1 MSSAC
6 ANTTGAGCAC
16 PDEARGPGDPESRVG
31 RALAAC
37 RTFGKAGRP
46 GAIRLFIDRARPGK
60 SIGLPNTAPD
70 EAFVIGEDA
79 GFKADRVAGGGLKQK
94 GLR

>member
-1 MSSAC
+1 M
-6 ANTTGAGCAC
+6 
-16 PDEARGPGDPESRVG
+16 
-31 RALAAC
+31 
-37 RTFGKAGRP
+37 
-46 GAIRLFIDRARPGK
+46 DRARPGK